1 MKTKTKNI
9 NKQTNK
15 KTNSLTRGQCTISV
29 RFNTALLRLSIAPQN
44 DPIKN
49 LKGREFKSQLELRIY
64 CRLLRAF
71 WYLRGQSGQ
80 KHCPSL
86 ISTLFLNYAHLIIFT
101 CILRNINIKLL
112 LNYYIYLR
120 YHSIKKLLS
129 SVGVLLIQ

>member
-80 KHCPSL
+80 KHCFSL
-86 ISTLFLNYAHLIIFT
+86 ISTLFLKYLFKISFNQKITQFSWSPFNSIIFWICGT
-101 CILRNINIKLL
+101 NTR
-112 LNYYIYLR
+112 
-120 YHSIKKLLS
+120 
-129 SVGVLLIQ
+129 